1 MPIYTIFSL
10 ILSRMNCYS
19 DQMKRFSKHHISA
32 ALGNLLEWYDYGL
45 YGYFANV
52 IGQVFFPN
60 LAAESLLASFA
71 VFAVGFLS
79 RPLGAL
85 LFGHIG
91 DLYGRQYAMK
101 IILPVMFLSTFSIG
115 FLPTFD
121 QIGWWAP
128 ALLIIAR
135 LCQGLSVGGQFMGSV
150 TYLVEFIKPND
161 KRKSMTLSYTL
172 VFSNLGFL
180 LASLVGYVYP
190 HYIQPHVSHFWQWRL
205 PFLTSIFTFIMI
217 FNRTRWMPET
227 PEFLHSQ
234 KKTSPQKI
242 RLEELFKRF
251 PKNIC
256 FSILLVAPVLINYY
270 LLFVFLISYLTQYG
284 GMSYHQAMLIN
295 TLGLITQTI
304 TLPAVGWLSDVFG
317 HKRTYCVTLVIFS
330 IAMYLGFLS
339 FQLHHF
345 WINLCVLC
353 LLGII
358 ASGMAAP
365 SSVLIMDAFPTR
377 FRFRGSALSVN
388 IGAALFAG
396 TTPMLLSILVSNL
409 HIIFAPSY
417 YMILWCLLGFVG
429 VYSLRTGDEP

>member
-19 DQMKRFSKHHISA
+19 GKMKSFSKHHISA

-52 IGQVFFPN
+52 IGEVFFPS
-60 LAAESLLASFA
+60 LASESLLASFG
-71 VFAVGFLS
+71 VFAIGFLS

-101 IILPVMFLSTFSIG
+101 IILPLMFLSTFLIG

-121 QIGWWAP
+121 QVGWWAP

-161 KRKSMTLSYTL
+161 RRKSMTLSYTL

-180 LASLVGYVYP
+180 LASLVGYLYP
-190 HYIQPHVSHFWQWRL
+190 HYIQPHVPDFWGWRI

-217 FNRTRWMPET
+217 VNRTRWMPET
-227 PEFLHSQ
+227 PDFLRSQ
-234 KKTSPQKI
+234 KTISPQKI
-242 RLEELFKRF
+242 HLEELFKRF
-251 PKNIC
+251 PKNMF
-256 FSILLVAPVLINYY
+256 FSVLLASPVLINYY
-270 LLFVFLISYLTQYG
+270 LLFVFLISYLTEYG

-295 TLGLITQTI
+295 TIGLIAQTI
-304 TLPAVGWLSDVFG
+304 ALPAVGWLSDICG
-317 HKRTYCVTLVIFS
+317 HKRTYYLSLIIFS
-330 IAMYLGFLS
+330 IGIYFGFLS

-345 WINLCVLC
+345 WIDLCVLC

-358 ASGMAAP
+358 ACGMATPA
-365 SSVLIMDAFPTR
+365 SVLIMNTFPTR
-377 FRFRGSALSVN
+377 FRFRGSALSLN

-396 TTPMLLSILVSNL
+396 TTPMLLSMLVSNL

-429 VYSLRTGDEP
+429 AYYMLE